1 MQPQQVNDDLTI
13 TPSSISTAM
22 TEGDLVLPT
31 KLAGLG
37 WWPIIFSKVGLAA
50 ASQKLQRVRQNSP
63 YKMAS
68 TESLFG

>member
-37 WWPIIFSKVGLAA
+37 WWPIIFSKAGLAA